1 MADPVNLHQ
10 VKNEFDS
17 LIKET
22 ADFLGIRDVFIEKD
36 YWISLVLKRLADSEY
51 ANLVVFKG
59 GTSHYLKGL

>member
-36 YWISLVLKRLADSEY
+36 PPLL
-51 ANLVVFKG
+51 
-59 GTSHYLKGL
+59 